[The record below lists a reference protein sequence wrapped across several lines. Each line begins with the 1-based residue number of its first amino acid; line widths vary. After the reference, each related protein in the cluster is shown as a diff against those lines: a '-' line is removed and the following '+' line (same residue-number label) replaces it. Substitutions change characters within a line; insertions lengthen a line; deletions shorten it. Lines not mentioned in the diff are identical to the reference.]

1 MDKYILS
8 PSILSADFARLGEE
22 IATVEAAGADWIHID
37 VMDGHFVPNITM
49 GPFIVATCR
58 RITKLPLDVHLMIEK
73 PERYIEMFAKAG
85 ASGLTVHVETCPDI
99 VGTLKQ
105 IKSLG
110 CRAGVVLNPETPV
123 GKIQPALA
131 EADLILVM
139 SVHPGYSGQ
148 SFIPESID
156 KVSEI
161 RKKLNAL
168 RSLAWLEVDGGIDTE
183 TLPKMKEAGATAFV
197 AATAVFKHPEGP
209 AAGGGTRDGSDAEP
223 EPTHDN
229 AAPRGTA
236 TGCSFR
242 SLAAHPWGLAAFSS
256 VLALA
261 LWRRFANSAQPRG
274 SFVIRK

>member
-1 MDKYILS
+1 MNKYILA
-8 PSILSADFARLGEE
+8 PSILSADFARLAEE
-22 IATVEAAGADWIHID
+22 ISTVEAAGADWIHVD

-49 GPFIVATCR
+49 GPFIVETCR
-58 RITKLPLDVHLMIEK
+58 RITNLPLDVHLMIEK
-73 PERYIEMFAKAG
+73 PERYLEAFAKAG

-99 VGTLKQ
+99 VATLRQ

-110 CRAGVVLNPETPV
+110 CTAGAVLNPETPV

-148 SFIPESID
+148 HFIPETVS

-168 RSLAWLEVDGGIDTE
+168 RSSAWLEVDGGIDVE

-197 AATAVFKHPEGP
+197 AATAVFKHPKG
-209 AAGGGTRDGSDAEP
+209 AAQGVRTLRDVIASEA
-223 EPTHDN
+223 N
-229 AAPRGTA
+229 QSPR
-236 TGCSFR
+236 
-242 SLAAHPWGLAAFSS
+242 L
-256 VLALA
+256 
-261 LWRRFANSAQPRG
+261 
-274 SFVIRK
+274 